1 MRKLPLVAFVSAALL
16 TAGCNGEKQVS
27 LETDVDKMS
36 YGIGMSMARSVKG
49 QPIEINDAAMLAGLN
64 DVLNDKPAQ
73 LEEDVIRE
81 AFAAVREQQMEKQ
94 MEKQKI
100 EAAGA
105 VKVGEEYLA
114 ENAKKEGVKS
124 TASGL
129 QYEVITAGTGDT
141 PMAADTVEVH
151 YHGTLI
157 DGTVFDSSVERG
169 TPAKFPVNRVIPGW
183 TEALQ
188 LMKVGDKWRLHIPAS
203 LAYGEQ
209 SPSPKIPANSAL
221 VFEVELLNI
230 EKLEVEQVEK
240 SQAST
245 GS

>member
-1 MRKLPLVAFVSAALL
+1 MRKLPMIALVSAALL
-16 TAGCNGEKQVS
+16 AGCNGEKQVA
-27 LETDVDKMS
+27 LETNVDKMS

-49 QPIEINDAAMLAGLN
+49 QPIEINNEAMLAGLK

-81 AFAAVREQQMEKQ
+81 AFAAVREEQ
-94 MEKQKI
+94 MEKQKL
-100 EAAGA
+100 EAEGA
-105 VKVGEEYLA
+105 VQVGADYLT

-124 TASGL
+124 TESGL
-129 QYEVITAGTGDT
+129 QYEVIAVGEGDS
-141 PMAADTVEVH
+141 PAATDTVEVH

-169 TPAKFPVNRVIPGW
+169 TPAKFPVNRVISGW

-188 LMKVGDKWRLHIPAS
+188 LMKVGDKWRLHIPAD
-203 LAYGEQ
+203 LAYGAQ

-221 VFEVELLNI
+221 VFEVELLAI
-230 EKLEVEQVEK
+230 EK
-240 SQAST
+240 S
-245 GS
+245 

>member
-1 MRKLPLVAFVSAALL
+1 MRKLPLVALVSAALL
-16 TAGCNGEKQVS
+16 VGCNGEKQVA
-27 LETDVDKMS
+27 LETNVDKMS

-49 QPIEINDAAMLAGLN
+49 QPIEINNAAMLAGLK

-81 AFAAVREQQMEKQ
+81 AFAAVREEQ

-100 EAAGA
+100 EAEGS
-105 VKVGEEYLA
+105 VKIGEDYLV

-124 TASGL
+124 TESGL
-129 QYEVITAGTGDT
+129 QYEVISAGKGDT
-141 PMAADTVEVH
+141 PAATDTVEVH

-169 TPAKFPVNRVIPGW
+169 TPAKFPVNRVISGW

-188 LMKVGDKWRLHIPAS
+188 LMKVGDKWRLHIPAE
-203 LAYGEQ
+203 LAYGAQ

-221 VFEVELLNI
+221 VFEVELLSI
-230 EKLEVEQVEK
+230 EK
-240 SQAST
+240 S
-245 GS
+245 

>member
-1 MRKLPLVAFVSAALL
+1 MRKLPLIALVSAALL
-16 TAGCNGEKQVS
+16 AGCNGEKQVA
-27 LETDVDKMS
+27 LETNVDKMS

-49 QPIEINDAAMLAGLN
+49 QPIEINNAAMMAGLK

-81 AFAAVREQQMEKQ
+81 AFAAVREEQ
-94 MEKQKI
+94 MEKQKV
-100 EAAGA
+100 EADGA
-105 VKVGEEYLA
+105 VKIGEDYLV

-124 TASGL
+124 TESGL
-129 QYEVITAGTGDT
+129 QYEVMAEGKGDT
-141 PMAADTVEVH
+141 PAATDTVEVH

-169 TPAKFPVNRVIPGW
+169 TPAKFPVNRVISGW

-188 LMKVGDKWRLHIPAS
+188 LMKVGDKWRLHIPAE
-203 LAYGEQ
+203 LAYGAQ

-221 VFEVELLNI
+221 VFEVELLSI
-230 EKLEVEQVEK
+230 EK
-240 SQAST
+240 S
-245 GS
+245 

>member
-1 MRKLPLVAFVSAALL
+1 MRKLPMIALVSAALL
-16 TAGCNGEKQVS
+16 AGCNGEKQVA
-27 LETDVDKMS
+27 LETNVDKMS

-49 QPIEINDAAMLAGLN
+49 QPIEINNEAMLAGLQ

-81 AFAAVREQQMEKQ
+81 AFAAVREEQ
-94 MEKQKI
+94 MEKQKM
-100 EAAGA
+100 EAEGA
-105 VKVGEEYLA
+105 VQVGADYLT

-124 TASGL
+124 TESGL
-129 QYEVITAGTGDT
+129 QYEVITAGEGDS
-141 PMAADTVEVH
+141 PAATDTVEVH

-169 TPAKFPVNRVIPGW
+169 TPAKFPVNRVISGW

-188 LMKVGDKWRLHIPAS
+188 LMKVGDKWRLHIPAD
-203 LAYGEQ
+203 LAYGAQ

-221 VFEVELLNI
+221 VFEVELLAI
-230 EKLEVEQVEK
+230 EK
-240 SQAST
+240 S
-245 GS
+245 

>member
-1 MRKLPLVAFVSAALL
+1 MRKLPMIALMSAALL
-16 TAGCNGEKQVS
+16 AGCNGEKQVA
-27 LETDVDKMS
+27 LETNVDKMS

-49 QPIEINDAAMLAGLN
+49 QPIEINNEAMLAGLQ

-81 AFAAVREQQMEKQ
+81 AFAAVREEQ
-94 MEKQKI
+94 MEKQKL
-100 EAAGA
+100 ESEGA
-105 VKVGEEYLA
+105 VKLGEDYLV

-124 TASGL
+124 TESGL
-129 QYEVITAGTGDT
+129 QYEVMMAGEGDS
-141 PMAADTVEVH
+141 PAATDTVEVH

-169 TPAKFPVNRVIPGW
+169 TPAKFPVNRVISGW

-188 LMKVGDKWRLHIPAS
+188 LMKVGDKWRLHIPAN
-203 LAYGEQ
+203 LAYGAQ

-221 VFEVELLNI
+221 VFEVELLAI
-230 EKLEVEQVEK
+230 EK
-240 SQAST
+240 S
-245 GS
+245 